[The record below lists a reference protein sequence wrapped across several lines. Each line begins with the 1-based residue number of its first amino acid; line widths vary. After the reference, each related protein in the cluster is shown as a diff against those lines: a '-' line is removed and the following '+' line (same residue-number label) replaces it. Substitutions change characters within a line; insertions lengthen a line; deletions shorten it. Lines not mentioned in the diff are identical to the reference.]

1 MEFSG
6 YGGRWWC
13 TYKLDAMRIQK
24 TRHIE
29 QVGDFSH
36 VFYPLPT
43 PKETSAAAAEQMFGI
58 GGTYNILQ
66 SSIDILYTVH
76 CTDDDDCGGMSMRC
90 TSFSVNEKEKE
101 PGNSRICR

>member
-6 YGGRWWC
+6 FGGRWWC

-36 VFYPLPT
+36 VFLST
-43 PKETSAAAAEQMFGI
+43 SNAQETSAAEQMFGI

-66 SSIDILYTVH
+66 SSIDIVYGTLH
-76 CTDDDDCGGMSMRC
+76 R
-90 TSFSVNEKEKE
+90 
-101 PGNSRICR
+101 